1 MTIGS
6 DVNTALTAVLA
17 NTYAVELPDNPTW
30 PALLF
35 EIKSERET
43 GWTIGA
49 EYEQHI
55 VTVNIL
61 STSKSQISTI
71 RSQVETTIKVMDGY
85 MGLEDHGDADYED
98 DARVY
103 AYYMEFRVRTRELT

>member
-6 DVNTALTAVLA
+6 AINAALSTVLV
-17 NTYAVELPDNPTW
+17 NTYAIELPENPSW
-30 PALLF
+30 PALVF
-35 EIKSERET
+35 EIESEREQ
-43 GWTIGA
+43 GWTTGA

-55 VTVNIL
+55 ITVNIL
-61 STSKSQISTI
+61 STAKSQIASLRTQVDAAI
-71 RSQVETTIKVMDGY
+71 RALDGY

-103 AYYMEFRVRTRELT
+103 AYYMNFRIRTRELT

>member
-17 NTYAVELPDNPTW
+17 NTYASTLPDGPTW
-30 PALLF
+30 PAIMF
-35 EIKSERET
+35 EIESERED

-61 STSKSQISTI
+61 STSKAQIATLRPQIEAAMESVD
-71 RSQVETTIKVMDGY
+71 QY

-103 AYYMEFRVRTRELT
+103 AYYMDFRIRTRELT